1 MHCEGSGGISLIFS
15 IISGISFGLSLVGNI
30 FDGNDSEV
38 LEDVLE
44 LVEIEDNINVLDISV
59 TSSNIL
65 IKVGDTFKIDTDN
78 KYIDYK
84 QDGKKFKVTEKDS
97 ADSFHTLTVI

>member
-1 MHCEGSGGISLIFS
+1 MSEFQKIIKYFAIALAMFLIFS

-59 TSSNIL
+59 NVDRSNKETSASKAHVSERAYDL
-65 IKVGDTFKIDTDN
+65 IKQTGLNCGI
-78 KYIDYK
+78 
-84 QDGKKFKVTEKDS
+84 
-97 ADSFHTLTVI
+97 L